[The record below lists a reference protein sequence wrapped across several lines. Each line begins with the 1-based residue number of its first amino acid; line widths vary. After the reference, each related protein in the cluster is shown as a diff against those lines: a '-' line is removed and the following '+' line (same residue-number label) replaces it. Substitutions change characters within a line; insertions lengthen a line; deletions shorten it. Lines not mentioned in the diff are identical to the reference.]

1 VVGIVA
7 GAVVLLGFI
16 GLGIV
21 LTSRVDSPVPVVVLA
36 LGGVYAGWLVGVIV
50 YGAIR
55 GGTAGG
61 QEARER

>member
-1 VVGIVA
+1 MVGIVA

-36 LGGVYAGWLVGVIV
+36 LGGVYGGWLVGVIV

-55 GGTAGG
+55 GGGTDG

>member
-1 VVGIVA
+1 VVGILA

-16 GLGIV
+16 GLGIL
-21 LTSRVDSPVPVVVLA
+21 LTSRVDSPVPVIVLA

-55 GGTAGG
+55 GGTDG

>member
-1 VVGIVA
+1 MVGILA

-16 GLGIV
+16 GLGIL
-21 LTSRVDSPVPVVVLA
+21 LTSRVGSPVPVIVLA

-55 GGTAGG
+55 GGGTDG

>member
-1 VVGIVA
+1 MVGIVA

-55 GGTAGG
+55 GGGTDG
-61 QEARER
+61 QKARER

>member
-1 VVGIVA
+1 VVGILA

-16 GLGIV
+16 GLGIL
-21 LTSRVDSPVPVVVLA
+21 LTSRVDSPVPVIVLA
-36 LGGVYAGWLVGVIV
+36 LAGVYAGWLVGVIV

-55 GGTAGG
+55 GGGGDG

>member
-55 GGTAGG
+55 GGGTDG
-61 QEARER
+61 QKARER

>member
-55 GGTAGG
+55 GGGTDG